1 MFKAVYKKNIPTN
14 EEKPALIAKTL
25 EQTGEINATKER

>member
-1 MFKAVYKKNIPTN
+1 MFKAVYKKNVLTN
-14 EEKPALIAKTL
+14 EEKPALMTKTL